1 MEIKTIAIS
10 KPADEVNVIV
20 GQAHFIKTVED
31 LYEALVQ
38 ANAFVKSP
46 LSGCAEEN
54 GTTALDLSH
63 LKALLENIPLRVL
76 ASRKD
81 VVGHAQ

>member
-1 MEIKTIAIS
+1 MGT
-10 KPADEVNVIV
+10 PAEGIFPLGHAQN
-20 GQAHFIKTVED
+20 

-54 GTTALDLSH
+54 GTIAFDLSH